1 MLRRVG
7 LSLVWIMVV
16 PICLLAQIGVTKVE
30 PDSRVAKI
38 LSEAKLNYT
47 VDSDGDFKLY
57 TQLNNGRLQ
66 TVWIISE
73 TQTVG
78 SIEVRQVW
86 SLGYAS
92 DTPPPEP
99 ILHEL
104 LEQNSRVKLGAWQIR
119 KMSGKYVAVFA
130 VQVGANIDKTNL
142 LQILSAVA
150 STADDFEKSLSN
162 KDTF

>member
-1 MLRRVG
+1 MLKQVALIIIWLGVAPLCLRAQVG
-7 LSLVWIMVV
+7 L
-16 PICLLAQIGVTKVE
+16 TKVA
-30 PDSRVAKI
+30 PDSRVERI
-38 LSEAKLNYT
+38 LTEAKLNYT

-57 TQLNNGRLQ
+57 TQLKDGRLQ

-73 TQTVG
+73 TQLVG
-78 SIEVRQVW
+78 SLEVRQVW

-92 DTPPPEP
+92 DSPLPEP
-99 ILHEL
+99 ILREL
-104 LEQNSRVKLGAWQIR
+104 LEQNARVKLGAWQIR

-150 STADDFEKSLSN
+150 STADDLEKSLSD
-162 KDTF
+162 KDIF